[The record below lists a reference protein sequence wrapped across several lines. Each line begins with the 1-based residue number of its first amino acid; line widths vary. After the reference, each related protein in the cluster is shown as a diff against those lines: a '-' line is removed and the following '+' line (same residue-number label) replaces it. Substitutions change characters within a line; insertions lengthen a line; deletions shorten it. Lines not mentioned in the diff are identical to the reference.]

1 MTVERIYVAGPSITK
16 HEIDAVTKAVSD
28 GWYENAFDCIAAF
41 EEKFKQYVGRKFA
54 IAMPSCTSSIH
65 ISLLALR
72 VQPGDEVIV
81 PDVTWIATASPI
93 SYLGATP
100 RFADMD
106 EKSWC
111 VSLDTI
117 KKCVTDK
124 TKAVIIVDLYG
135 NMPEMDEIL
144 EYASSKN
151 IMVIEDAAQSLG
163 SEYRGRMAGSF
174 GDFSVFS
181 FHGTK
186 ILTAGEGG
194 MILTDDEQLY
204 KRCLKLRDL
213 GRSNT
218 GKLFWNDEV
227 AYKYKMSNIQA
238 ALGLAQLERFDEI
251 LAHKRQ
257 TYEWYRIALSG
268 FEGISIN
275 SNPEYV
281 KSNYW
286 MNTVIWDSE
295 VYPIEKENV
304 MQVMKDRWNIDTRP
318 FFYPLSSMPA
328 YAHLANQDYHAKNP
342 LAYKLTPYGI
352 NLPSSMKMDAAT
364 ARFVANKFMA
374 ILEEA
379 KDSRL

>member
-1 MTVERIYVAGPSITK
+1 MTVERINVAGPSITQ

-28 GWYENAFDCIAAF
+28 GWYENAFDCIVAF
-41 EEKFKQYVGRKFA
+41 EEKFKQYVGRKYA

-65 ISLLALR
+65 ISLMALG

-93 SYLGATP
+93 SYLGAVP
-100 RFADMD
+100 VFADMD
-106 EKSWC
+106 EMSWC
-111 VSLDTI
+111 VSLESI

-124 TKAVIIVDLYG
+124 TKAIILVDLYG

-144 EYASSKN
+144 EYASSRN
-151 IMVIEDAAQSLG
+151 IRVIEDAAQSLG
-163 SEYRGRMAGSF
+163 SEYKGRMAGSF

-186 ILTAGEGG
+186 ILTTGEGG

-213 GRSNT
+213 GRSDT
-218 GKLFWNDEV
+218 GRLFWNDEV
-227 AYKYKMSNIQA
+227 AHKFKISNIQA

-251 LAHKRQ
+251 LSHKRQ
-257 TYEWYRIALSG
+257 TFEWYKNALQG
-268 FEGISIN
+268 IEGVSIN
-275 SNPEYV
+275 DTPEYV

-286 MNTVIWDSE
+286 MNTVLWDSE
-295 VYPIEKENV
+295 VYPVEKEYV
-304 MQVMKDRWNIDTRP
+304 MQVMKQRWNIDTRP

-328 YAHLANQDYHAKNP
+328 YTHLSHKDYRAKNP
-342 LAYKLTPYGI
+342 LAYRLTPYGI

-364 ARFVANKFMA
+364 ARFVAG
-374 ILEEA
+374 
-379 KDSRL
+379 RLADVLNYAY